1 MHPESFD
8 CPSSVHPRPGDSLEA
23 PAEAG
28 QGVGTPTLEQFQRWL
43 ETEAHTAYQ
52 QSSLGFGHESFQDE
66 IDRCRNA
73 AKRIAKL
80 RSATELLLDFKDQ
93 AFFELYV

>member
-1 MHPESFD
+1 MHPESLD
-8 CPSSVHPRPGDSLEA
+8 CPSLARQRPSDCLAA
-23 PAEAG
+23 PAAAG

>member
-1 MHPESFD
+1 MHPESLD
-8 CPSSVHPRPGDSLEA
+8 CPSLARQRPGDSLEA
-23 PAEAG
+23 PAAAG

-52 QSSLGFGHESFQDE
+52 QSSLGFGHESFQDD

>member
-1 MHPESFD
+1 MHPESLD
-8 CPSSVHPRPGDSLEA
+8 CPSLAHQGPSACLEA
-23 PAEAG
+23 PAAAG

-52 QSSLGFGHESFQDE
+52 QSFLGFGHESFQDE